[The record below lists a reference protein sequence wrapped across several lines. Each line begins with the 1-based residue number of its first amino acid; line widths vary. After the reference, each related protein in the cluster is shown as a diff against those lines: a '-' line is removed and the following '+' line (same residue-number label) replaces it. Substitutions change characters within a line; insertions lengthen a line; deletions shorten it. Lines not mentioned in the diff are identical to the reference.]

1 MKMKRSKKGFR
12 RASTFIQQLTK
23 ESLEKRGFAQ
33 SKLIT
38 NWNEIVGSELFKIS
52 RPIKMSF
59 PKNGLG
65 ATLTI
70 EIDGA
75 VGPEIDMQRHIIQQK
90 INRVYGY
97 RAITKIKF
105 KVSAEIGYDIIRK
118 DNLLFDQNDYNFEK
132 NKIVRND
139 MARQDLTFKLEK
151 TKNQKLRQTLQNIC
165 SSFLNSSKH

>member
-1 MKMKRSKKGFR
+1 MKRSKKGFR

-70 EIDGA
+70 EEG
-75 VGPEIDMQRHIIQQK
+75 
-90 INRVYGY
+90 
-97 RAITKIKF
+97 T
-105 KVSAEIGYDIIRK
+105 
-118 DNLLFDQNDYNFEK
+118 
-132 NKIVRND
+132 
-139 MARQDLTFKLEK
+139 T
-151 TKNQKLRQTLQNIC
+151 
-165 SSFLNSSKH
+165 NSSGRPSPVTAPHRIWRLTIFHAGVSDKSGQ